1 MQLDKLNTSLA
12 FHFFTIRLCSVQKM
26 QLRPVFNKINGL
38 TFKVSLPEK
47 QSKEIFEQSVN
58 VIFTLSFFVCLF
70 FFNGCA
76 SQYFS
81 SDETLCLLTETK
93 RHLRNRNLG
102 DRSLSLKRWSVLP
115 VFKLFLYQ
123 INSNRSHLITGS
135 FERNCI
141 ICFLRL
147 GFRWSICSIGVWNAI
162 WWTIRQCL
170 VSVLVVHI
178 IHFCRLTWLNL
189 VAEEIQLYYI
199 RLQRQEKLTFLH
211 ISNVIKWK
219 M

>member
-1 MQLDKLNTSLA
+1 MASLLK
-12 FHFFTIRLCSVQKM
+12 FHFQRSNPRRFS
-26 QLRPVFNKINGL
+26 NN
-38 TFKVSLPEK
+38 VSMSSSLWA
-47 QSKEIFEQSVN
+47 FL
-58 VIFTLSFFVCLF
+58 FAFF

-147 GFRWSICSIGVWNAI
+147 GFRWSICSIGVWDAI

-199 RLQRQEKLTFLH
+199 RLQRQKKLTFLH